1 MIVDIWEYD
10 KAGFAGIVSMRQRTR
25 DVLVE
30 YNLNKYSEN
39 AKSCKALVI
48 MYVNTSILFTFS

>member
-10 KAGFAGIVSMRQRTR
+10 KAGFAGILGMRQGTL

-30 YNLNKYSEN
+30 YNLNNSQNRY
-39 AKSCKALVI
+39 
-48 MYVNTSILFTFS
+48 